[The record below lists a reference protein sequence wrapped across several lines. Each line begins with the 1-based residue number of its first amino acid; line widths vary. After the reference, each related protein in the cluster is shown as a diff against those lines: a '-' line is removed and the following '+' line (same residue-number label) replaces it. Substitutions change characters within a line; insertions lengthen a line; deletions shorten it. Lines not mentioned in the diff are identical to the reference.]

1 MKLFNKKLIL
11 LLIFLLLVILNVS
24 LVSAFENNE
33 TDAIEIVNNHDLSS
47 GVVNDCSQELK
58 DYDNSDE
65 NILDYNQGDKIPITI
80 DSPING
86 YLTVMIDDEKYGSWW
101 FLNNETI
108 IIPTYNSESFQNSYI
123 KNIDVGT
130 HNMSLIFNFYEYH
143 NYVPIISKQDSTLM
157 FKFTHDNNLSNGA
170 YTYTYNTLLVIH
182 EIEKTI
188 HVSFDDE
195 PIYYESLDFILR
207 LYNVTWEDIIRR
219 GVYSD
224 YFGIIISEG
233 ENIFYKEN
241 IDIKEHYAEAF
252 PRQDF
257 VDGVPILYIM
267 FSFLIPTLSFDVDH
281 KFGVCNI
288 TAINLRDGTQDS
300 LLFNVSKFNT
310 KYPDYINCIINE
322 NDATFYV
329 GHHHVNITVSVN
341 NIIKFIS
348 STEYSTKMYGWAIT
362 MYEWNVTFTNLNP
375 GIYVMNLYYPETD
388 ITKEFSYDIPFE
400 IKGPNTD
407 NLPSNG
413 NITSSNMSYNM
424 FPDMFLMSNGGFL
437 MSNVNYGVLDFQ
449 DMMILDDSS
458 SSNCESN
465 MDGESISIGDNSG
478 DMGATSASSGASSD
492 GSNAKSYEISEKSHP
507 KLKDDLLSKLGITL
521 LSCMSFM
528 VGYVRFEKH

>member
-101 FLNNETI
+101 FFNNETI
-108 IIPTYNSESFQNSYI
+108 IIPTYNSESFQNSSI
-123 KNIDVGT
+123 RNIDVGT

-143 NYVPIISKQDSTLM
+143 NYVPIISKQDSNLM
-157 FKFTHDNNLSNGA
+157 FKFTLDNNFSNGA

-188 HVSFDDE
+188 HISFYEE
-195 PIYYESLDFILR
+195 PTYYESFDFILR
-207 LYNVTWEDIIRR
+207 LYNVTREDVVRK
-219 GVYSD
+219 GLYSD
-224 YFGIIISEG
+224 YGIIISEG

-241 IDIKEHYAEAF
+241 INIIEDISSF
-252 PRQDF
+252 LRQDF
-257 VDGVPILYIM
+257 VDGVPILYVM

-288 TAINLRDGTQDS
+288 TAINFRDGTYDS
-300 LLFNVSKFNT
+300 LLFNISKFNT
-310 KYPDYINCIINE
+310 KYPDYIDYFING
-322 NDATFYV
+322 NDVTFQIGQEY
-329 GHHHVNITVSVN
+329 VNIIVSVN
-341 NIIKFIS
+341 NISKFFSSTNDSLREYGQIS
-348 STEYSTKMYGWAIT
+348 STFGLD
-362 MYEWNVTFTNLNP
+362 VTFTNLDF
-375 GIYVMNLYYPETD
+375 GVYVMNLYYPETD
-388 ITKEFSYDIPFE
+388 FTKGFSYDFPFE
-400 IKGPNTD
+400 IKCPNTD

-437 MSNVNYGVLDFQ
+437 MGNVNYGVLDFQ

-458 SSNCESN
+458 SSNRESN

-492 GSNAKSYEISEKSHP
+492 GSNAKSYEISEKPHP

-528 VGYVRFEKH
+528 VGYVRFEKTLK

>member
-1 MKLFNKKLIL
+1 M
-11 LLIFLLLVILNVS
+11 
-24 LVSAFENNE
+24 VSAAENNE
-33 TDAIEIVNNHDLSS
+33 TNNIDNHELFDS
-47 GVVNDCSQELK
+47 VANDYSQELK
-58 DYDNSDE
+58 DYDNHDE

-108 IIPTYNSESFQNSYI
+108 IIPTYNPASFQNSSI

-188 HVSFDDE
+188 HISFNEE
-195 PIYYESLDFILR
+195 PTYYVELNIFLR
-207 LYNVTWEDIIRR
+207 LYNVTLKDIDSSEE
-219 GVYSD
+219 Y
-224 YFGIIISEG
+224 YNHFGIIISEG
-233 ENIFYKEN
+233 KNIFYKEN
-241 IDIKEHYAEAF
+241 FDIKEWVGVF

-257 VDGVPILYIM
+257 VDGVPILYDVM
-267 FSFLIPTLSFDVDH
+267 FSFHIPTLSFDVDH

-288 TAINLRDGTQDS
+288 TVINLRDGTQDS

-310 KYPDYINCIINE
+310 KYLDYIDCIING
-322 NDATFYV
+322 NDVIFHV
-329 GHHHVNITVSVN
+329 GQDYVNIIASINNVS
-341 NIIKFIS
+341 KFFSSTNDSLRKYGEIS
-348 STEYSTKMYGWAIT
+348 SIYGWD
-362 MYEWNVTFTNLNP
+362 VTFTNLDF
-375 GIYVMNLYYPETD
+375 GVYVMNFYYPETD
-388 ITKEFSYDIPFE
+388 FTKGFSYDIPFE
-400 IKGPNTD
+400 IKGLNTD

-437 MSNVNYGVLDFQ
+437 MGNVNYGVLDFR

-458 SSNCESN
+458 SSNRESN

-492 GSNAKSYEISEKSHP
+492 GSNAKSYEISEKPHP
-507 KLKDDLLSKLGITL
+507 RLKDDLLSKLGITL

-528 VGYVRFEKH
+528 VGYVRFEKTLK